1 MTASRAQ
8 AVYPPG
14 SVAGEL
20 PILVGI
26 LAILVALFGILLIV
40 LGGLAVL
47 AGLGIVSF
55 SPISLFGFTSNST
68 LLLGAFTLIFGIIL
82 TSVASGLWNTETW
95 ALWLTGIVTAAVIGL
110 LVWSSS
116 FGIALLI
123 AVVLLIYLVAV
134 RRHFE

>member
-1 MTASRAQ
+1 MSTQ
-8 AVYPPG
+8 AEVVYQPD

-26 LAILVALFGILLIV
+26 LAILVALFGVLLIA
-40 LGGLAVL
+40 LGGLAIL
-47 AGLGIVSF
+47 GGLGIVNV
-55 SPISLFGFTSNST
+55 SPISAFGFASNST
-68 LLLGAFTLIFGIIL
+68 LLTGALTLVFGIIL
-82 TSVASGLWNTETW
+82 TVVASGLWNTETW

-123 AVVLLIYLVAV
+123 AVLLLIYLVAV
-134 RRHFE
+134 RRHFY